1 MEKPSMAENEIEAV
15 LANWIRQAL
24 SPPGEL
30 PQGTDAAEWIAC
42 RFAEWW
48 RERAEEALGGA
59 EMAASAIRDEL
70 TRLGGWESF
79 GAAME
84 EHCYLQDALGELR
97 TILGLGT
104 K

>member
-1 MEKPSMAENEIEAV
+1 MPKNEIETV

-24 SPPGEL
+24 FPPGQL
-30 PQGTDAAEWIAC
+30 PQDTDAAEWIAC

-48 RERAEEALGGA
+48 RERSEVALGDA

-79 GAAME
+79 GEAME
-84 EHCYLQDALGELR
+84 EHSHLQDALGDLR
-97 TILGLGT
+97 TILGLAA